1 MASEVGVASLVLT
14 VDEVDLLL
22 LLLLL
27 LLLPLVLVVPLLDLV
42 VTVTG
47 ERVVCP
53 VFPKTAPPMGA
64 RKTISEKGIPR
75 ARSASPNN

>member
-1 MASEVGVASLVLT
+1 MASEVGVASLVLI

-27 LLLPLVLVVPLLDLV
+27 LLLPPVLVVPLLDVV

-47 ERVVCP
+47 E
-53 VFPKTAPPMGA
+53 
-64 RKTISEKGIPR
+64 
-75 ARSASPNN
+75 